1 MYVIVSSCISGN
13 LVFVLSAWGS
23 QAFAFFFWFG
33 AKTEAAV
40 RGELLRFSQNA
51 GFLSVKQEQNMLH
64 VGAQVHVEEGAV
76 ALLTVAARETHCAL
90 IVS

>member
-1 MYVIVSSCISGN
+1 
-13 LVFVLSAWGS
+13 
-23 QAFAFFFWFG
+23 
-33 AKTEAAV
+33 V

>member
-1 MYVIVSSCISGN
+1 LFRAVFLATSFSSCLHGAARRS
-13 LVFVLSAWGS
+13 L
-23 QAFAFFFWFG
+23 FFFWFG